1 MKRALPLFIAL
12 FSLTVASSPVY
23 ATNEVFRIEVGK
35 SYESYST
42 SDLKRRVWELERA
55 VSQLQAQVF
64 HLAMNNQPL
73 VAANQWTCRITSFM
87 KSYDDTKSTKTAAL
101 VSVIKKCSEG
111 TNAIHCKEEDVK
123 CSNE

>member
-42 SDLKRRVWELERA
+42 SDLKRRVWELTGITLPSRRRLFRA
-55 VSQLQAQVF
+55 
-64 HLAMNNQPL
+64 
-73 VAANQWTCRITSFM
+73 
-87 KSYDDTKSTKTAAL
+87 
-101 VSVIKKCSEG
+101 
-111 TNAIHCKEEDVK
+111 AIQTTGGR
-123 CSNE
+123 